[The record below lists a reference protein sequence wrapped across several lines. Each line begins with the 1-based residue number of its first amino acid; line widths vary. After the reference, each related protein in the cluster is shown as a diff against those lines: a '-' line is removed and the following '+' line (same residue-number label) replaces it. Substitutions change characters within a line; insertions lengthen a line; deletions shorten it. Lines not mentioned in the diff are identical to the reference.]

1 MYVRYVSNGRA
12 VNKFIGLQELES
24 GDATGVLQ
32 AVDQVLQDN
41 ADITLDMQRQKMV
54 NVNLDGASV
63 NMGIYNGIAAQ
74 LQKRNGHHIAVTH
87 CINHSLELAILDTR
101 NEEPYVKEFESTVKV
116 IK

>member
-1 MYVRYVSNGRA
+1 MYVRYISNGGP

-32 AVDQVLQDN
+32 AVDQVILDN
-41 ADITLDMQRQKMV
+41 AGITLDTQRQKMV

-63 NMGIYNGIAAQ
+63 NMWIYNGLAAQ
-74 LQKRNGHHIAVTH
+74 LQKRNGPHIAVTH

>member
-32 AVDQVLQDN
+32 AVDQVLLDN
-41 ADITLDMQRQKMV
+41 AGITLDMQRQKMV

-87 CINHSLELAILDTR
+87 CIDQRLELVILDKR

-116 IK
+116 IE